1 MHNFKELI
9 VWKKARVLV
18 KEVYK
23 ISDLLPD
30 TEKYGLKSQIQR
42 SVVSIPANI
51 AEGCGR
57 KTDSE
62 MNRFLDISNGSSYE
76 LETLLILCIDLEFIN
91 KIDCEVAMNLNEE
104 VQRMIRS
111 LKQNF
116 N

>member
-9 VWKKARVLV
+9 VWKKARILV

-30 TEKYGLKSQIQR
+30 TEKYGLKSQIHR
-42 SVVSIPANI
+42 AVVSIPANI

-57 KTDSE
+57 KTDPE

-76 LETLLILCIDLEFIN
+76 LETLLILCIDLNFL
-91 KIDCEVAMNLNEE
+91 KSIDCEFAMNLNEE
-104 VQRMIRS
+104 IQRMIRS